1 MSSRKLLR
9 LGVPLTCWVAVAG
22 NSAEEALVIA
32 IDSDTPRIRSAF
44 STLGCAELELNE
56 ALELAANHGID
67 AIEIR
72 ALGGTVDLVSYFT
85 ERFGSPA
92 GLAKVLE
99 GSPVGVCAFNTSLRL
114 VGATAQAKEEFLRY
128 LPWAEAAG
136 VRSLRVFDGGE
147 TADQSELA
155 EALATLQWWR
165 ETAAREGFRAAMV
178 IETHDFLALPDA
190 IPRFLEIA
198 PDCALIWDTHHTW
211 RKGGQDPVETWKQV
225 RRNTH
230 HLHVKDSVS
239 RPGPRLP
246 YSYVQPGTGEFPMTA
261 LRSALGADGYGGIVS
276 LEWERLWHQDLPPLS
291 SALEAARRSG
301 WWPGL

>member
-1 MSSRKLLR
+1 MIT
-9 LGVPLTCWVAVAG
+9 P
-22 NSAEEALVIA
+22 
-32 IDSDTPRIRSAF
+32 DSDKPRILSAF
-44 STLGCAELELNE
+44 STLGCAELELVE

-72 ALGGTVDLVSYFT
+72 ALGNTTDLVTYFT
-85 ERFGSPA
+85 ERFNSPA
-92 GLAKVLE
+92 ELARVLE
-99 GSPVGVCAFNTSLRL
+99 GSAVGVCAFNTSLRL
-114 VGATAQAKEEFLRY
+114 VGATVQAKEEFLRY

-147 TADQSELA
+147 TADRGEMA

-165 ETAAREGFRAAMV
+165 ETAAREGFHADMV

-225 RRNTH
+225 RRNTQ

-239 RPGPRLP
+239 RPGLRLP
-246 YSYVQPGTGEFPMTA
+246 YSYVQPGTGEFPMVA
-261 LRSALGADGYGGIVS
+261 LRSVLDADGYSGIVS
-276 LEWERLWHQDLPPLS
+276 LEWERLWHKDLPPLGL
-291 SALEAARRSG
+291 ALQAAQKSG
-301 WWPGL
+301 WWSGRK

>member
-1 MSSRKLLR
+1 
-9 LGVPLTCWVAVAG
+9 
-22 NSAEEALVIA
+22 VIA
-32 IDSDTPRIRSAF
+32 LDSHAPRITSAF
-44 STLGCAELELNE
+44 STLGCAELELVE

-72 ALGGTVDLVSYFT
+72 ALGSTIDLVAYFT
-85 ERFGSPA
+85 DRFGSPA
-92 GLAKVLE
+92 SLAKVLE
-99 GSPVGVCAFNTSLRL
+99 GSAVGVCAFNTSLRL
-114 VGATAQAKEEFLRY
+114 VGATARAKEEFLRY

-147 TADQSELA
+147 TADEGELA

-165 ETAAREGFRAAMV
+165 EIAVREGFLADMV

-246 YSYVQPGTGEFPMTA
+246 YSYVQPGTGEFPMAA
-261 LRSALGADGYGGIVS
+261 LRSVLDADGYSGIVS
-276 LEWERLWHQDLPPLS
+276 LEWERLWHKDLSHLGL
-291 SALEAARRSG
+291 ALESAKRSG
-301 WWPGL
+301 WWSRPKW

>member
-1 MSSRKLLR
+1 MIT
-9 LGVPLTCWVAVAG
+9 P
-22 NSAEEALVIA
+22 
-32 IDSDTPRIRSAF
+32 DSDKPRILSAF
-44 STLGCAELELNE
+44 STLGCAELELVE

-72 ALGGTVDLVSYFT
+72 ALGNTTDLVTYFT
-85 ERFGSPA
+85 ERFNSPA
-92 GLAKVLE
+92 ELARVLE
-99 GSPVGVCAFNTSLRL
+99 GSAVGVCAFNTSLRL
-114 VGATAQAKEEFLRY
+114 VGATVQAKEEFLRY

-147 TADQSELA
+147 TADRGEMA

-165 ETAAREGFRAAMV
+165 ETAAREGFHADMV

-225 RRNTH
+225 RRNTQ

-239 RPGPRLP
+239 RPGLRLP
-246 YSYVQPGTGEFPMTA
+246 YSYVQPGTGEFPMVA
-261 LRSALGADGYGGIVS
+261 LRSVLDADGYSGIVS
-276 LEWERLWHQDLPPLS
+276 LEWERLWHKDLSPLGL
-291 SALEAARRSG
+291 ALQAAQKSG
-301 WWPGL
+301 WWSGRK

>member
-1 MSSRKLLR
+1 
-9 LGVPLTCWVAVAG
+9 
-22 NSAEEALVIA
+22 VIVV
-32 IDSDTPRIRSAF
+32 DSDRQPITSAF
-44 STLGCAELELNE
+44 STLGCAEFELDE
-56 ALELAANHGID
+56 ALGLAANHGID

-72 ALGGTVDLVSYFT
+72 ALGGTVDLVGYFT

-92 GLAKVLE
+92 GLAKALE
-99 GSPVGVCAFNTSLRL
+99 ASPVSVCAFNTSLRL

-147 TADQSELA
+147 TADRGELA

-165 ETAAREGFRAAMV
+165 ETAEREGFHAAMV

-211 RKGGQDPVETWKQV
+211 RKGGQDPVETWRQV
-225 RRNTH
+225 RRNTQ
-230 HLHVKDSVS
+230 HLHIKDSVS

-246 YSYVQPGTGEFPMTA
+246 YSYVLPGTGEFPMAA
-261 LRSALGADGYGGIVS
+261 LRSALDADGYAGIMS
-276 LEWERLWHQDLPPLS
+276 LEWERLWHQDLPPLDL
-291 SALEAARRSG
+291 ALQAARQGG
-301 WWPGL
+301 WWSRAASGE

>member
-1 MSSRKLLR
+1 MI
-9 LGVPLTCWVAVAG
+9 AV
-22 NSAEEALVIA
+22 
-32 IDSDTPRIRSAF
+32 DSDRPRTVSAF
-44 STLGCAELELNE
+44 STLGCAEFELSE
-56 ALELAANHGID
+56 TLGLAAKHGID

-72 ALGGTVDLVSYFT
+72 ALGGTVDLAVYFT

-92 GLAKVLE
+92 GLAKVLQA
-99 GSPVGVCAFNTSLRL
+99 SPVSVCAFNTSLRL

-147 TADQSELA
+147 TADKGELA

-165 ETAAREGFRAAMV
+165 ETAEREGFHAAMV
-178 IETHDFLALPDA
+178 VETHDFLALPDA

-230 HLHVKDSVS
+230 HLHIKDSVS
-239 RPGPRLP
+239 CRGRDCPIVTCCPVPASSRWRRCGQR
-246 YSYVQPGTGEFPMTA
+246 SMPMVMPA
-261 LRSALGADGYGGIVS
+261 S
-276 LEWERLWHQDLPPLS
+276 
-291 SALEAARRSG
+291 
-301 WWPGL
+301 